1 MSGSP
6 KAFALHSADYVIFL
20 SFMSISVG
28 VGAYYAI
35 VNRRRMSKVQEEGTS
50 KTDEYLMGGRNM
62 PFIPIT
68 LSLLTTFLSG
78 KSLLGIP
85 AEMFDHGLWMFVYM
99 PMSIIAF
106 LVSGLVFVPIFYHLK
121 MTSIYE
127 YLELRFHSTTLK
139 KLCAAVFILNT
150 LVYMGGV
157 VYGPAVAL
165 SSVTDMPTFWTIIV
179 GLAFLFLML
188 VQLVGCSSTLYTTI
202 GGLKAVVWT
211 DTLQAGVMFAGM
223 LAVMVKGTVD
233 VGGFHKIFEV
243 AVDSGRYEEMWRLDP
258 NPAQYANMWTSTFGA
273 IAVWLSF
280 YGVNQMTVQ
289 RYCSVPT
296 LKEAKK
302 VIMLSAPLYLLLT
315 MMVCFIG
322 LLVLT
327 FFYNCNPLETGEIST
342 YDQLVVLF
350 AARVAEN
357 YPGFPGLLL
366 ACIFAATLSTVST
379 GYNSMAAVIYNDYV
393 RPSFGEKRALLIN
406 KTLVFFSGV
415 LSTLIAFSVQP
426 LGGIVRSSVAI
437 LGATRGPV
445 VGLFFLGVFARNVST
460 RATVVSFVGSIGVCL
475 FLWICSVLENPY
487 KEGCHG
493 RSFNITYLPPYDAS
507 YGRPDTF
514 FFSRISPFMYAF
526 FGLVFVFFPALILS
540 YCIPPQAEQYSSG
553 RKHSLTW
560 NGRKIKC

>member
-1 MSGSP
+1 MDAPKQFNLSLIDYGIFSG
-6 KAFALHSADYVIFL
+6 
-20 SFMSISVG
+20 FMCISVG
-28 VGAYYAI
+28 VGVYYAV
-35 VNRRRMSKVQEEGTS
+35 VNGRRKNVVKPAEQS
-50 KTDEYLMGGRNM
+50 DEYLMGGRTM
-62 PFIPIT
+62 PYLPVAM
-68 LSLLTTFLSG
+68 SLLTTFLSG
-78 KSLLGIP
+78 KAILGTP
-85 AEMFDHGLWMFVYM
+85 AEIFDHGMLWVVHFS
-99 PMSIIAF
+99 MSAVAF
-106 LVSGLVFVPIFYHLK
+106 LISGFIFVPIFFHLNT
-121 MTSIYE
+121 TSIYE
-127 YLELRFHSTTLK
+127 YLELRFHSALIR
-139 KLCAAVFILNT
+139 KLCAAVFIVNN
-150 LVYMGGV
+150 LVYMGVV

-165 SSVTDMPTFWTIIV
+165 SSVTDMPTFWTII
-179 GLAFLFLML
+179 
-188 VQLVGCSSTLYTTI
+188 LVGCSSTLYTTI

-233 VGGFHKIFEV
+233 VGGFQKILEV
-243 AVDSGRYEEMWRLDP
+243 ATVSGRLDELWRFDP
-258 NPAQYANMWTSTFGA
+258 NPALYMSFWTSTFGA
-273 IAVWLSF
+273 VCIWLSL
-280 YGVNQMTVQ
+280 YGVNQMAVQ

-296 LKEAKK
+296 LRDAQK
-302 VIMLSAPLYLLLT
+302 VVFITIPLYFVLA

-460 RATVVSFVGSIGVCL
+460 RATVISFVGSIGVCL

-487 KEGCHG
+487 KDYHMPTNSSLEGCHG
-493 RSFNITYLPPYDAS
+493 HSFNLTYLPTSYDAF
-507 YGRPDTF
+507 YGRPDTLY
-514 FFSRISPFMYAF
+514 FSRISPFSYALI
-526 FGLVFVFFPALILS
+526 GMIFVFFPAILLS
-540 YCIPPQAEQYSSG
+540 HGMPPRKERFSSG
-553 RKHSLTW
+553 RRHSLTLM
-560 NGRKIKC
+560 GRPPFKM